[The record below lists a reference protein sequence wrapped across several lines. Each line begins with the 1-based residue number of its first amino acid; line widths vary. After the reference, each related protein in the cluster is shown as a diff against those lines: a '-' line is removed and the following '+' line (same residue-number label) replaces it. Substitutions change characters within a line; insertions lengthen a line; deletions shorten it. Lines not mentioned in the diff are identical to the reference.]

1 MITNHDIKLGVS
13 LYSYQDNYYFKK
25 HDLEGCIAAAAG
37 AGAEGIEVFP
47 EMMMPEWPYISD
59 AFIDKWN
66 GWMRRYDMTPVCIDH
81 FADRAMWKNK
91 QLTDDELVE
100 RSVWYIKAAHKLG
113 AKFIRLMHSAHL
125 GSLIPGPG
133 GKTIDLVNPKIA
145 ARLLPYC
152 AEYNVV
158 MALECHAPSRVDDPV
173 QEAYLEEA
181 EKAGLSQYIGL
192 QADFSSY
199 EYQPSSAAVERS
211 IRNGANREVMYYI
224 RDLIRKHNLENFEFD
239 VEQEYEKIKKMGA
252 GEEEMQFFNMHIR
265 HFGKMASYE
274 KLKEYASRIVY
285 VHGKFHYIDD
295 AGEVDSINY
304 QKTIGALKEGG
315 YKGFICSEFEGN
327 RFLNDKGWVDEI
339 EYVRRHHVLMR
350 KCLGYKDFGGQK

>member
-59 AFIDKWN
+59 AFVDKWN
-66 GWMRRYDMTPVCIDH
+66 GWMRRYAMKPVCIDH

-100 RSVWYIKAAHKLG
+100 RSVWYIKAASKLG
-113 AKFIRLMHSAHL
+113 AKFIRLMHSAHM
-125 GSLIPGPG
+125 GHLIPGPG
-133 GKTIDLVNPKIA
+133 GKTIELVNPKIA

-158 MALECHAPSRVDDPV
+158 MALECHAPSRVDDPL
-173 QEAYLEEA
+173 QEPYLEEA
-181 EKAGLSQYIGL
+181 EKLGLSQYIGL

-199 EYQPSSAAVERS
+199 EYRPSTAVVERS
-211 IRNGANREVMYYI
+211 IRDGGKREVLYYLL
-224 RDLIRKHNLENFEFD
+224 DLIQKLNLENID
-239 VEQEYEKIKKMGA
+239 YDAGQVEEKIKKMGA
-252 GEEEMQFFNMHIR
+252 GEEEMGFFDR
-265 HFGKMASYE
+265 YVRRQTRMASYE
-274 KLKEYASRIVY
+274 KLKEYAKRLVY
-285 VHGKFHYIDD
+285 VHGKFHYIGED
-295 AGEVDSINY
+295 GEVDCIDY

-315 YKGFICSEFEGN
+315 YRGFICSEFEGN
-327 RFLNDKGWVDEI
+327 RLLNDIGWVDEI
-339 EYVRRHHVLMR
+339 EYVRKHHVLMR
-350 KCLGYKDFGGQK
+350 KCLGYQD